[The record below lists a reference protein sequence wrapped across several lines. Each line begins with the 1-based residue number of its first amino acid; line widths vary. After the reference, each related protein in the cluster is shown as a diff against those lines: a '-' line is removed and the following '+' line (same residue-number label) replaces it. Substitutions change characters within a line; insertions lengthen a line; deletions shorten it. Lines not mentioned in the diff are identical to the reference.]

1 MWQMKNKYMFLH
13 ITKIASYMFRIQ
25 CFKKW
30 GNAAVGDMAAR
41 NGGKVEKMEGN
52 PSCVTDSLVPRRF
65 RLDQAVVGAPRRP
78 GFGLRS
84 PDVI

>member
-1 MWQMKNKYMFLH
+1 ML
-13 ITKIASYMFRIQ
+13 RRQ

-52 PSCVTDSLVPRRF
+52 PSCDSLVSRPF

-84 PDVI
+84 PDVIYVKQCRLCRIDDHDS